1 MIKLYSD
8 RDLLDAHK
16 QKRRLFLIFWLVT
29 AFVAAGFIACVVC
42 YLLLPYHDERGNI
55 IVAVTSVLLALYM
68 FFAFP
73 YCGISLKR
81 VRAYCKMLGFISEGL
96 KESAVLP
103 FEDIEDWTT
112 RDSVDV
118 NVAVFGV
125 KNIKR
130 DEIMHRHIYVD
141 GEKDF
146 PPFEVGDMVRIVTQG
161 NLLIEYE
168 ILPRTPKTLQAAEE
182 AEELAEAE
190 EAVEETLQTE
200 NNL

>member
-8 RDLLDAHK
+8 TDLLDALK
-16 QKRRLFLIFWLVT
+16 QKRKLYFIFWLVT
-29 AFVAAGFIACVVC
+29 AFVIAGFIACVVL

-55 IVAVTSVLLALYM
+55 IVVVTSVLIALYL
-68 FFAFP
+68 FFCFP

-81 VRAYCKMLGFISEGL
+81 IRSYCKMLSFISEGL

-112 RDSVDV
+112 RDGVDV

-130 DEIMHRHIYVD
+130 DEVMHRHIYID

-146 PPFEVGDMVRIVTQG
+146 PPFAVGDMVRLVTQG

-168 ILPRTPKTLQAAEE
+168 ILTPHTENTVTLQQS
-182 AEELAEAE
+182 
-190 EAVEETLQTE
+190 LQQGE
-200 NNL
+200 